1 MKKNI
6 KIILVVLWMALIFY
20 FSSMPAA
27 VSSQKSDFVIKL
39 FELMGLDLN
48 SMLGSM
54 AEFVVRKAGHF
65 TEYFILFL
73 LWFNVLFEKFNL
85 RKAIGY
91 SLAAVFLYA
100 CTDEFHQLF
109 VPGRAGRFT
118 DVLIDFSGG
127 CLGAAVRYLW
137 LKTKGMDFEELKKE
151 DIKDE

>member
-6 KIILVVLWMALIFY
+6 RIILVVIWMALIFY

-27 VSSQKSDFVIKL
+27 VSSQKSDFVIKI
-39 FELMGLDLN
+39 FELLGLDLN
-48 SMLGSM
+48 SILGSM
-54 AEFVVRKAGHF
+54 ADFVVRKAGHF

-73 LWFNVLFEKFNL
+73 LWFNVLFEKIKL

-127 CLGAAVRYLW
+127 CLGAAVRYLK
-137 LKTKGMDFEELKKE
+137 LRTKGMDFEELEEK